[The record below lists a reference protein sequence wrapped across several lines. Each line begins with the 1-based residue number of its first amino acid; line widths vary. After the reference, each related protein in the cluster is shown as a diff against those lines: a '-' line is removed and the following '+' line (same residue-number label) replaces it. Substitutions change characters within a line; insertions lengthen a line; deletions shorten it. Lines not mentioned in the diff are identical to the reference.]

1 MVEKHDPPQCNHR
14 FVADG
19 YGRARDAIEPEIRA
33 EVEREFA
40 KRLQTASFLK
50 RWRLRREMAAEIKR
64 RIHARAP
71 PDALY

>member
-1 MVEKHDPPQCNHR
+1 MVEEPDPPCRNLR

-19 YGRARDAIEPEIRA
+19 YKRARDAIEPVIRA
-33 EVEREFA
+33 EVEGEFA
-40 KRLQTASFLK
+40 ERLQTAAFLK

-64 RIHARAP
+64 RIHAQAP